1 MTGYRSGF
9 AAGDPD
15 VIEALK
21 RLRPSVGVTP
31 QEFVQ
36 RASVAAWNDE
46 AHVEENRARYA
57 AKRAV
62 FLGLFERT
70 GVRWPAREPR
80 STCG

>member
-9 AAGDPD
+9 VAGDPEL
-15 VIEALK
+15 IAALK

-46 AHVEENRARYA
+46 AHVEENARALRREA
-57 AKRAV
+57 RA
-62 FLGLFERT
+62 
-70 GVRWPAREPR
+70 
-80 STCG
+80 SS